1 MTISEWRM
9 ETPNTK
15 LQTPDNVQSS
25 SSKAP
30 TSREKSGCGD
40 WEIFGVWCLNIG
52 IWNFICSTL
61 QRFNAST
68 LQRFNASTLRR
79 LARVPGIAQT
89 VAEEIEG
96 EQRGCQCEGGKDN
109 HPPIDADGVDLRGA
123 FGEERTEACLG
134 RLDAESEVTQKR
146 FIQQNRRDRQRQ
158 IGDND
163 AANVGQNVA

>member
-52 IWNFICSTL
+52 IWNFVCSTL

-68 LQRFNASTLRR
+68 LQRSGVWRGSQASRRPSPRKLRANNVDASVR
-79 LARVPGIAQT
+79 A
-89 VAEEIEG
+89 
-96 EQRGCQCEGGKDN
+96 GKTII
-109 HPPIDADGVDLRGA
+109 H
-123 FGEERTEACLG
+123 
-134 RLDAESEVTQKR
+134 Q
-146 FIQQNRRDRQRQ
+146 
-158 IGDND
+158 
-163 AANVGQNVA
+163 